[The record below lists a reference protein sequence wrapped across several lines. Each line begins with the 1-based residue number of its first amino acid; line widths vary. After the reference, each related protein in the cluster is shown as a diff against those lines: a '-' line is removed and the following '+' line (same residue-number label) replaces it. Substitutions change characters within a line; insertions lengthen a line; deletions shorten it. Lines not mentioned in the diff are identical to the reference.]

1 MKKEDIESIQGWI
14 CEPQSLRRAVISGRR
29 KSHNPR
35 YERIDIRP
43 VLIKDEMHLQVVGHD
58 GKKDITKNLK
68 SSEFKV
74 GDYLAEGY
82 ANLLI
87 ERVDE
92 ILTIRITKQ
101 GEMKIHRGKSEEVG
115 EINLSHDRS
124 KRRVLPI
131 SDPIFRA
138 LGIAG
143 PKGELI
149 PKQSDKYRQVD
160 DFLRIIE
167 SVEDELGSG
176 PISIVDLGCG
186 NAYLTFAVHRHL
198 SKNGRTIKV
207 VGVDSKAESR
217 SRNSKIASELSIA
230 GEVEFVASTI
240 KEFPNC
246 EVDLVIA
253 LHACDTATD
262 DALAWAVKSRAKVV
276 LVSPCCHHQLNK
288 EINPNDDD
296 AEIIFRHGIMKER
309 FADLLTDSL
318 RAEIMKIYGYRSE
331 IFEFVS
337 IDHTPRNLMIRAVL
351 TGRMGERSK
360 FESICAK
367 WKINPYLAQLLD

>member
-124 KRRVLPI
+124 KRRVSP
-131 SDPIFRA
+131 
-138 LGIAG
+138 
-143 PKGELI
+143 
-149 PKQSDKYRQVD
+149 
-160 DFLRIIE
+160 
-167 SVEDELGSG
+167 
-176 PISIVDLGCG
+176 
-186 NAYLTFAVHRHL
+186 
-198 SKNGRTIKV
+198 
-207 VGVDSKAESR
+207 SR
-217 SRNSKIASELSIA
+217 
-230 GEVEFVASTI
+230 
-240 KEFPNC
+240 
-246 EVDLVIA
+246 
-253 LHACDTATD
+253 
-262 DALAWAVKSRAKVV
+262 
-276 LVSPCCHHQLNK
+276 
-288 EINPNDDD
+288 
-296 AEIIFRHGIMKER
+296 
-309 FADLLTDSL
+309 
-318 RAEIMKIYGYRSE
+318 
-331 IFEFVS
+331 
-337 IDHTPRNLMIRAVL
+337 
-351 TGRMGERSK
+351 
-360 FESICAK
+360 
-367 WKINPYLAQLLD
+367 